1 MELTSQYKDFKTK
14 VESQRELI
22 REQQEI
28 LNTLLEGCPHEEVET
43 KSSYFSGSYYDLAY
57 TDYWNECLLCGA
69 RSERTTREHNHYG

>member
-1 MELTSQYKDFKTK
+1 MNSTPEYIEFKRV
-14 VESQRELI
+14 VETQRNLI
-22 REQQEI
+22 KEQQGI
-28 LNTLLEGCPHEEVET
+28 LNSMLEGCPHEEVET